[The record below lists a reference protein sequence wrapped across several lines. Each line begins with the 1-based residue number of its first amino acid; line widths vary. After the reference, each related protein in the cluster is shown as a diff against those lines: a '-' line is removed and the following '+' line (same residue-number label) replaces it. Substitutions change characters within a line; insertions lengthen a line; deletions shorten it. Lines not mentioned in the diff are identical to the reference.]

1 MINRI
6 MTTRNLLILA
16 ALSFIPTLFFY
27 TVGEE
32 GIYTI
37 SSMEMGLTHNWAAQT
52 LYGLPLARPPLMNW
66 LVVSIANLIG
76 WHNILVASR
85 LVSISAS
92 LGLAVWLYWLSRRL
106 FQDREFALFS
116 ALTFL
121 SLADLLLYRG
131 WLAYTDPLFSVFTFG
146 AIATL
151 WVSVNAKSYRWL
163 SASVLLVGCGLLTKA
178 FTAYVFYGTAV
189 FILLWNREYR
199 RFLLHPLPIGLFLF
213 SLLLPLGWFQTTTGG
228 TSHSSSMVG
237 EILVKL
243 QQYNFTEYVQRIFLY
258 PIESLL
264 WLAPAPLLAL
274 YLLVRKRLTETEPHI
289 QNFRNLLLLT
299 AVCIAPYWLAPQ
311 GGLRYLMPVYP
322 LIALISA
329 RLIWRAGPDART
341 LAARWFFA
349 LLILKILM
357 TLIAFPLYQKL
368 VRGENY
374 VIAARE
380 IIRHT
385 SSAQLYAADS
395 RSIGLNIISE
405 IDRLHPDNPVMH
417 PPKNWD
423 RGYLISS
430 SNNPEQGVLVET
442 ITVAKDETYLFCK
455 GPFCDQYQAI
465 GKIAP

>member
-1 MINRI
+1 MIARL

-37 SSMEMGLTHNWAAQT
+37 SSMEMGVTHNWVAQT
-52 LYGLPLARPPLMNW
+52 LYGQPLARPPLMNW
-66 LVVSIANLIG
+66 FAVATANLIG
-76 WHNILVASR
+76 WHNILIASR
-85 LVSISAS
+85 LVSITAT
-92 LGLAVWLYWLSRRL
+92 LGLTAWLFWLSQRL
-106 FQDREFALFS
+106 FRDREFALFS
-116 ALTFL
+116 ALTLL
-121 SLADLLLYRG
+121 SLSDLLLYRG
-131 WLAYTDPLFSVFTFG
+131 WLAYTDPLFSFFTFG

-151 WVSVNAKSYRWL
+151 WVGANRKSHGWL
-163 SASVLLVGCGLLTKA
+163 LASALLVGCALLTKA
-178 FTAYVFYGTAV
+178 FTAYVFYGTAA
-189 FILLWNREYR
+189 FFLLWDKEYR
-199 RFLLHPLPIGLFLF
+199 RFLLHPLPITLFLF
-213 SLLLPLGWFQTTTGG
+213 SLLLPLGWFQATTGG
-228 TSHSSSMVG
+228 TSNSSSMVG

-243 QQYNFTEYVQRIFLY
+243 QQYNFTEYVQRIFIY

-264 WLAPAPLLAL
+264 WLAPGPLLAI
-274 YLLVRKRLTETEPHI
+274 YLLVRRRIVEAEPNI
-289 QNFRNLLLLT
+289 QHFRKLLLIT
-299 AVCIAPYWLAPQ
+299 AACVLPYWLAPQ
-311 GGLRYLMPVYP
+311 GGIRYLMPIYP

-341 LAARWFFA
+341 LATRWFFA

-357 TLIAFPLYQKL
+357 VLVAFPLYQKL

-380 IIRHT
+380 IISHT

-405 IDRLHPDNPVMH
+405 IDRLQPDNPVMH
-417 PPKNWD
+417 PPDNWD
-423 RGYLISS
+423 HGYLISS

-455 GPFCDQYQAI
+455 GPLCDQYQII
-465 GKIAP
+465 GKIGP